1 MTKTQVYPAPLYEK
15 KSRKDIFLHV
25 FCKFLMRENG
35 FTASNICKQTNTS
48 VALLYGQSMVVIGT
62 RRQVLSFLSGKTN
75 LSLKH
80 FIDLKHEINNYIF
93 Y

>member
-35 FTASNICKQTNTS
+35 FTASNICKQSNTS
-48 VALLYGQSMVVIGT
+48 VALLYGQEDKLSSAFCQG
-62 RRQVLSFLSGKTN
+62 RQIY
-75 LSLKH
+75 H
-80 FIDLKHEINNYIF
+80 
-93 Y
+93 